1 MNPAGDPLAFHPP
14 EEEDAEEV
22 EEAPEEVTLRSK
34 LVVKEDGSF
43 CEQIEI
49 GLFDFGIEIGEISEV
64 ILISEHEG
72 RLVVAFPEQVWH
84 RTAARRLL
92 PAKCLIK
99 PVLVSVTSG
108 PRESVLRG
116 DGIAEEEVISMRIWV
131 GILEPRFEE
140 QIGFG
145 EEADPVQMFGLAEN
159 PFLPLGQSLWE
170 VVNDQF
176 AFKSAESG
184 GGGSKKEKPE
194 ERLRRL
200 EEAMMS
206 MQQSLEKIASGSGGK
221 TGEPKSAKAK
231 ERAKIPGRKE
241 QEFEGLD
248 GSVVQSALTAGVPA
262 AHLKEMSSILK
273 GKPKRLE
280 ELPRKPKAT
289 VENPLGEDLGLAEAA
304 GEEES
309 SEEEGGQGSGESGME
324 KAIIHLAKIASHL
337 TEAKRKDPLE
347 ALLDGGSGS
356 VGGGE
361 SSSSVSTK
369 KNAAALRA
377 LQKCLKDSPKVV
389 YQSLEAN
396 LQSDFLSRPV
406 QPGEPMIGGSTARGW
421 LSSKSRVILYQNHV
435 RWVWQVGGI
444 WDCLMQGKN
453 DEARARA
460 GLLVAAADQASIDGG
475 SWLISTAGLL
485 EAPPPYQMFAHH
497 QAPSHFESQHTAL
510 YDPRWMEVFMSHVKD
525 LDTYQEARR
534 KLGRGP
540 KKEDEEPRPKGA
552 PKPKPKPDRQPKGG
566 AKGQPSEA
574 AQ

>member
-1 MNPAGDPLAFHPP
+1 MNPGGDPLAFHPP

-116 DGIAEEEVISMRIWV
+116 DGITEEEVISMRIWV

-231 ERAKIPGRKE
+231 ERAKILGGR
-241 QEFEGLD
+241 
-248 GSVVQSALTAGVPA
+248 
-262 AHLKEMSSILK
+262 
-273 GKPKRLE
+273 
-280 ELPRKPKAT
+280 
-289 VENPLGEDLGLAEAA
+289 
-304 GEEES
+304 
-309 SEEEGGQGSGESGME
+309 
-324 KAIIHLAKIASHL
+324 
-337 TEAKRKDPLE
+337 
-347 ALLDGGSGS
+347 
-356 VGGGE
+356 
-361 SSSSVSTK
+361 
-369 KNAAALRA
+369 
-377 LQKCLKDSPKVV
+377 
-389 YQSLEAN
+389 
-396 LQSDFLSRPV
+396 SR
-406 QPGEPMIGGSTARGW
+406 
-421 LSSKSRVILYQNHV
+421 SSK
-435 RWVWQVGGI
+435 G
-444 WDCLMQGKN
+444 
-453 DEARARA
+453 
-460 GLLVAAADQASIDGG
+460 
-475 SWLISTAGLL
+475 
-485 EAPPPYQMFAHH
+485 
-497 QAPSHFESQHTAL
+497 
-510 YDPRWMEVFMSHVKD
+510 
-525 LDTYQEARR
+525 
-534 KLGRGP
+534 
-540 KKEDEEPRPKGA
+540 
-552 PKPKPKPDRQPKGG
+552 
-566 AKGQPSEA
+566 
-574 AQ
+574 

>member
-1 MNPAGDPLAFHPP
+1 MNSGGDPPAFHPP

-22 EEAPEEVTLRSK
+22 EEAPEELTLRSK

-43 CEQIEI
+43 GEQIEI
-49 GLFDFGIEIGEISEV
+49 GLFDFGVEIGEISEV

-72 RLVVAFPEQVWH
+72 RLVVAFPEQVWY

-116 DGIAEEEVISMRIWV
+116 EAITEEEVINMRIWV
-131 GILEPRFEE
+131 GILEPKFEE

-176 AFKSAESG
+176 TFKSAESG

-200 EEAMMS
+200 EEAMLS
-206 MQQSLEKIASGSGGK
+206 MQQSLERIASGSGGK
-221 TGEPKSAKAK
+221 PGESK
-231 ERAKIPGRKE
+231 GRKG
-241 QEFEGLD
+241 EGESKD
-248 GSVVQSALTAGVPA
+248 SWEEGAGVRRTRRQCCSVGIDGRCPCCPS
-262 AHLKEMSSILK
+262 EGDEQK

-289 VENPLGEDLGLAEAA
+289 VENPLGEDLGLVEGA

-337 TEAKRKDPLE
+337 IQR
-347 ALLDGGSGS
+347 
-356 VGGGE
+356 
-361 SSSSVSTK
+361 
-369 KNAAALRA
+369 R
-377 LQKCLKDSPKVV
+377 
-389 YQSLEAN
+389 
-396 LQSDFLSRPV
+396 
-406 QPGEPMIGGSTARGW
+406 RGRTLW
-421 LSSKSRVILYQNHV
+421 RL
-435 RWVWQVGGI
+435 
-444 WDCLMQGKN
+444 C
-453 DEARARA
+453 
-460 GLLVAAADQASIDGG
+460 
-475 SWLISTAGLL
+475 
-485 EAPPPYQMFAHH
+485 
-497 QAPSHFESQHTAL
+497 
-510 YDPRWMEVFMSHVKD
+510 
-525 LDTYQEARR
+525 
-534 KLGRGP
+534 
-540 KKEDEEPRPKGA
+540 
-552 PKPKPKPDRQPKGG
+552 
-566 AKGQPSEA
+566 
-574 AQ
+574 